1 MPVYVFVKIIIIS
14 LLQLPPSEDV
24 YFTFALSRKIL
35 YPVFIEFIGIFLTI
49 SKKKQ
54 EKKNKDVEARVA

>member
-24 YFTFALSRKIL
+24 YFTFALSHKIL
-35 YPVFIEFIGIFLTI
+35 FPVLSNLSIYGIFLTNCERNEV
-49 SKKKQ
+49 SKKQKT
-54 EKKNKDVEARVA
+54 KI